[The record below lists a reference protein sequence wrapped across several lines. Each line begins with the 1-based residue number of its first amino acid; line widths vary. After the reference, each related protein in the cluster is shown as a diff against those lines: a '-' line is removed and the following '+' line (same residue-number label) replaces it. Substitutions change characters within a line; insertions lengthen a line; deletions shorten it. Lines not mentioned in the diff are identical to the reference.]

1 MSSKP
6 SNFPTFQ
13 RPLETSF
20 QKAEFQDEFHKNEL
34 LQLQSSS
41 LIKNQQLQ
49 REERSNSSSLWQNAK
64 DVHERSRETG
74 RSELIADAKLAVQKT
89 HGCRLHTAGR
99 AGYRFNGVSKA

>member
-74 RSELIADAKLAVQKT
+74 RQ
-89 HGCRLHTAGR
+89 
-99 AGYRFNGVSKA
+99 